1 MTVRRIEAM
10 VSLSFLCVKKET
22 SCSWKYTKNDAI
34 YWIIRH
40 ISCIIK

>member
-1 MTVRRIEAM
+1 M
-10 VSLSFLCVKKET
+10 VSLSFCVLKKRQAVRGNIQR
-22 SCSWKYTKNDAI
+22 NDAI